1 MLLGKKFQP
10 LKILEIKI
18 DLDMMVINV
27 YYTAPKRL
35 RYTVRQA
42 IACDGFTSQITPQK
56 ATTGNVLYVDLE
68 NRLAYSTLK

>member
-1 MLLGKKFQP
+1 
-10 LKILEIKI
+10 
-18 DLDMMVINV
+18 MMVINV

-35 RYTVRQA
+35 RYTVRQT